1 MKTITLFIH
10 LLLFNSILCAQIG
23 KVKVVGDTTGSEYA
37 IRLIENSNGQFAMY
51 YLRVDTFGYPQSRP
65 KVWNRYSLIDSNFNI
80 VFDTTF
86 KFVNDL
92 GECAFEDVIKLNN
105 KHYLTGVS
113 SDIFVIGSDNKLFI
127 ECYDN
132 SNQGL
137 WRRYFDVP
145 NFDFWGM
152 RILSDS
158 THLYVTGRGDSS
170 WNPLFIKLD
179 TFGNVVN
186 YQSINAPTMFG
197 KVTKGMIKLND
208 TLFLLAGDGNIFGSS
223 KDKWSIAI
231 TNNGDILYS
240 KLLTTYGAGW
250 VTEVVK
256 GYNDS
261 YYLLGNS
268 INRYSFMGDSI
279 SERYY
284 NEVGTA
290 YDMVKSHDSNLVVG
304 GIKFFNPILKAD
316 FTITKLDTNGNVIW
330 SHNYDN
336 ANQQDFLKK
345 IIATQDGGYV
355 MFGTTSYN
363 GKIDALL
370 IKVDSLGELHYAT
383 SYNLFE
389 EHSSHISIYP
399 NPSNGIIQIKSDLDV
414 QKLIL
419 YDVTGKLILTRSGN
433 VKMVD
438 ISNLASSTYILEVQ
452 TKKRIFKQKI
462 VKN

>member
-1 MKTITLFIH
+1 
-10 LLLFNSILCAQIG
+10 
-23 KVKVVGDTTGSEYA
+23 
-37 IRLIENSNGQFAMY
+37 
-51 YLRVDTFGYPQSRP
+51 
-65 KVWNRYSLIDSNFNI
+65 
-80 VFDTTF
+80 
-86 KFVNDL
+86 
-92 GECAFEDVIKLNN
+92 
-105 KHYLTGVS
+105 
-113 SDIFVIGSDNKLFI
+113 
-127 ECYDN
+127 
-132 SNQGL
+132 
-137 WRRYFDVP
+137 
-145 NFDFWGM
+145 
-152 RILSDS
+152 
-158 THLYVTGRGDSS
+158 
-170 WNPLFIKLD
+170 
-179 TFGNVVN
+179 
-186 YQSINAPTMFG
+186 
-197 KVTKGMIKLND
+197 
-208 TLFLLAGDGNIFGSS
+208 
-223 KDKWSIAI
+223 
-231 TNNGDILYS
+231 
-240 KLLTTYGAGW
+240 
-250 VTEVVK
+250 
-256 GYNDS
+256 
-261 YYLLGNS
+261 LLGNS